1 MTCWDILEKRTRTEW
16 DKAVEAISEVRGRL
30 AEQQTLCERV
40 QKIAEQYQ
48 EKIKAT
54 QGTVTHFGDIQLYR
68 TSLKDMQHAVGSI
81 RRQIA
86 ILELEL
92 TRKKS
97 LLTQIEIERQKYQKL
112 IEREKERVAKAVARQ
127 EARELDEIGGQ
138 LHYRKSKL
146 A

>member
-1 MTCWDILEKRTRTEW
+1 MTCWDILEKRTRTER

-54 QGTVTHFGDIQLYR
+54 QGTATHFGDIQLYR

-112 IEREKERVAKAVARQ
+112 VEREKERVAKAVARQ

>member
-1 MTCWDILEKRTRTEW
+1 MTCWDILEKRTKTER

-40 QKIAEQYQ
+40 QNLAEQYQ

-54 QGTVTHFGDIQLYR
+54 QGTATHFGDIQLYR

>member
-1 MTCWDILEKRTRTEW
+1 MTCWDILEKRTKTER

-30 AEQQTLCERV
+30 TEQQTLCERV

-54 QGTVTHFGDIQLYR
+54 QGTATHFGDIQLYR

-112 IEREKERVAKAVARQ
+112 VEREKERVAKAVARQ

>member
-1 MTCWDILEKRTRTEW
+1 MTCWDILEKRAKTER
-16 DKAVEAISEVRGRL
+16 DKAVEAISEVRSRL
-30 AEQQTLCERV
+30 EEQQTLCKRV

-48 EKIKAT
+48 EKIKAA
-54 QGTVTHFGDIQLYR
+54 QGSAIHFGDIQLYR

-81 RRQIA
+81 RSQIA

-92 TRKKS
+92 SQKNS
-97 LLTQIEIERQKYQKL
+97 LLTQVEIERQKYQKL
-112 IEREKERVAKAVARQ
+112 VERDKERVAKAVVRQ
-127 EARELDEIGGQ
+127 EARSLDEISGQ

>member
-1 MTCWDILEKRTRTEW
+1 MTCWDILEKRAKTER
-16 DKAVEAISEVRGRL
+16 DKAVEAISEIRSRL
-30 AEQQTLCERV
+30 EEQQTLCKRV

-48 EKIKAT
+48 EKIKAA
-54 QGTVTHFGDIQLYR
+54 QGTAIHFGDIQLYR

-81 RRQIA
+81 RSQIA

-92 TRKKS
+92 SQKNS
-97 LLTQIEIERQKYQKL
+97 LLTQVEIERQKYQKL
-112 IEREKERVAKAVARQ
+112 VEREKERVAKAVARQ
-127 EARELDEIGGQ
+127 EARSLDEISGQ

>member
-1 MTCWDILEKRTRTEW
+1 MTCWDILEKRTKTER

-30 AEQQTLCERV
+30 AEQQMLCERV
-40 QKIAEQYQ
+40 QDLAEQYQ

-54 QGTVTHFGDIQLYR
+54 QGTATHFGDIQLYR

-112 IEREKERVAKAVARQ
+112 VEREKERVAKAVARQ

>member
-1 MTCWDILEKRTRTEW
+1 MTCWDVLEKRAKTER
-16 DKAVEAISEVRGRL
+16 DKAVEAISEVRSRL
-30 AEQQTLCERV
+30 EEQQMLCERV

-54 QGTVTHFGDIQLYR
+54 QGSATHFGDIQLYR

-92 TRKKS
+92 ARKQS
-97 LLTQIEIERQKYQKL
+97 VLIQVEIERQKYQKL
-112 IEREKERVAKAVARQ
+112 VERQ
-127 EARELDEIGGQ
+127 EKGGKGNRTQRSARIG
-138 LHYRKSKL
+138 
-146 A
+146 

>member
-1 MTCWDILEKRTRTEW
+1 MTCWDILEKRTKTER

-54 QGTVTHFGDIQLYR
+54 QGTATHFGDIQLYR

-112 IEREKERVAKAVARQ
+112 VEREKERVAKAVARQ

>member
-1 MTCWDILEKRTRTEW
+1 MTCWDVLEKRAKTER
-16 DKAVEAISEVRGRL
+16 DKAVEAISEVRSRL
-30 AEQQTLCERV
+30 EEQQMLCERV

-54 QGTVTHFGDIQLYR
+54 QGSATHFGDIQLYR
-68 TSLKDMQHAVGSI
+68 ASLKDMQHAVGSI

-112 IEREKERVAKAVARQ
+112 VEREKERVAKAVARQ

>member
-1 MTCWDILEKRTRTEW
+1 
-16 DKAVEAISEVRGRL
+16 
-30 AEQQTLCERV
+30 
-40 QKIAEQYQ
+40 
-48 EKIKAT
+48 
-54 QGTVTHFGDIQLYR
+54 
-68 TSLKDMQHAVGSI
+68 MQHAVGSI

-97 LLTQIEIERQKYQKL
+97 LLIQIEIERQKYQKL
-112 IEREKERVAKAVARQ
+112 VEREKERVAKAVARQ

>member
-1 MTCWDILEKRTRTEW
+1 MTCWDILEKRTRTER

-40 QKIAEQYQ
+40 QKIADQYQ

-54 QGTVTHFGDIQLYR
+54 QGTATHFGDIQLYR
-68 TSLKDMQHAVGSI
+68 TSLKDMQHAVSSI

-97 LLTQIEIERQKYQKL
+97 LLTQIEIERQKYEKL

-127 EARELDEIGGQ
+127 EAREIDEIGGQ

>member
-1 MTCWDILEKRTRTEW
+1 MTCWDILEKRAKTER
-16 DKAVEAISEVRGRL
+16 DKAVEAISEVRSRL
-30 AEQQTLCERV
+30 EEQQTLCKRV

-48 EKIKAT
+48 EKIKAA
-54 QGTVTHFGDIQLYR
+54 QGSAIHFGDIQLYR

-81 RRQIA
+81 RSQIA

-92 TRKKS
+92 SQKNS
-97 LLTQIEIERQKYQKL
+97 LFTQVEIERQKYQKL
-112 IEREKERVAKAVARQ
+112 VERDKERVAKAIARQ
-127 EARELDEIGGQ
+127 EARSLDEISGQ

>member
-1 MTCWDILEKRTRTEW
+1 MTCWDILEKRARTER

-30 AEQQTLCERV
+30 EEQQMLCERV

-54 QGTVTHFGDIQLYR
+54 QGSATHFGDIQLYR

-92 TRKKS
+92 TRKKG
-97 LLTQIEIERQKYQKL
+97 LLTQVEIQRQKYQKL
-112 IEREKERVAKAVARQ
+112 VEREKERVAKAVARQ
-127 EARELDEIGGQ
+127 EARVLDEIGGQ

>member
-1 MTCWDILEKRTRTEW
+1 MTCWDILEKRTKTER

-30 AEQQTLCERV
+30 AEQETLCERV

-92 TRKKS
+92 SRKKS

>member
-1 MTCWDILEKRTRTEW
+1 MTCWDILEKRTKTER

-30 AEQQTLCERV
+30 AEQETLCERV

-54 QGTVTHFGDIQLYR
+54 QGTATHFGDIQLYR

-97 LLTQIEIERQKYQKL
+97 LLTQIEIERQKYEKR

>member
-1 MTCWDILEKRTRTEW
+1 MKRWDILEKRAKTEW
-16 DKAVEAISEVRGRL
+16 DKAVEAISEVRRRL
-30 AEQQTLCERV
+30 EEQETLCERV

-54 QGTVTHFGDIQLYR
+54 QGSATHFGDIQLYR

-81 RRQIA
+81 RKQIA
-86 ILELEL
+86 VLQAEL
-92 TRKKS
+92 TRKQRV
-97 LLTQIEIERQKYQKL
+97 LTQVEIERQKYQKL
-112 IEREKERVAKAVARQ
+112 VEREKERTAKVVARQ
-127 EARELDEIGGQ
+127 EAREMDEISVQ

>member
-1 MTCWDILEKRTRTEW
+1 MTCWDILEKRTKTER
-16 DKAVEAISEVRGRL
+16 DKAVEAVSEVRGRL
-30 AEQQTLCERV
+30 AEQQMLCERV
-40 QKIAEQYQ
+40 QDLAEQYQ

-54 QGTVTHFGDIQLYR
+54 QGTATHFGDIQLYR

-92 TRKKS
+92 TQKKS

-112 IEREKERVAKAVARQ
+112 VEREKERVARAVTRQ
-127 EARELDEIGGQ
+127 EARSLDEISGQ

>member
-1 MTCWDILEKRTRTEW
+1 MTCWDILEKRTKTER

-30 AEQQTLCERV
+30 AEQETLCERV

-54 QGTVTHFGDIQLYR
+54 QGTATHFGDIQLYR

-112 IEREKERVAKAVARQ
+112 VEREKERVAKAVARQ

>member
-1 MTCWDILEKRTRTEW
+1 MTCWDILEKRARTER
-16 DKAVEAISEVRGRL
+16 DKALEAISEVRGRL

-48 EKIKAT
+48 EKIKAA
-54 QGTVTHFGDIQLYR
+54 QGAATHFGDIQLYR

-112 IEREKERVAKAVARQ
+112 VEREKERVAKAVARQ

>member
-1 MTCWDILEKRTRTEW
+1 MKRWDILEKRAKTEW
-16 DKAVEAISEVRGRL
+16 DKAVEAISEVRRRL
-30 AEQQTLCERV
+30 DEQETLCERV

-54 QGTVTHFGDIQLYR
+54 QGSATHFGDIQLYR

-81 RRQIA
+81 RKQIA
-86 ILELEL
+86 VLQAEL
-92 TRKKS
+92 TRKQRV
-97 LLTQIEIERQKYQKL
+97 LTQVEIERQKYQKL
-112 IEREKERVAKAVARQ
+112 VEREKERTAKVVARQ
-127 EARELDEIGGQ
+127 EAREMDEISVQ

>member
-1 MTCWDILEKRTRTEW
+1 MTCWDILLQPKNSER

-30 AEQQTLCERV
+30 AEQETLCERV

-54 QGTVTHFGDIQLYR
+54 QGTATHFGDIQLYR

-112 IEREKERVAKAVARQ
+112 VERERERVAKAVARQ

-138 LHYRKSKL
+138 RHYRKSKL